1 MIFEKAF
8 WFIKKGY
15 MLQLSY
21 KFDFFLRLFFMLF
34 NILTYYFI
42 AKLIGDGAAKYL
54 EPYGGDL
61 DAAIQQARDAGV
73 SKMMGISVD
82 LDDHIALSEI
92 AARHADVGY
101 SVGVHPCEDQAVMQ
115 RATVETLVGLAQS
128 DKVWAIGETGLDY
141 FHSTEFVAEQK
152 ACFARHI
159 QASKIVKKPV
169 VVHTRSSKTDTI
181 DIIRAENSTHGILHC
196 FTEDWET
203 AKAVLDCGYYISFSG
218 IVSFKNAQDLRDV
231 AKQVPLDR
239 LLIETDSPY
248 LAPMPYR
255 GKSNEPKYVPYVA
268 KALSDVYHKSLEEIA
283 MITTQNFENLLKM
296 K

>member
-1 MIFEKAF
+1 MFVDTHCHLT
-8 WFIKKGY
+8 
-15 MLQLSY
+15 ML
-21 KFDFFLRLFFMLF
+21 
-34 NILTYYFI
+34 N
-42 AKLIGDGAAKYL
+42 L

-92 AARHADVGY
+92 AARHVDVGY

-115 RATVETLVGLAQS
+115 RATVETLVDLAQS

-203 AKAVLDCGYYISFSG
+203 AKAVLDCGYYI
-218 IVSFKNAQDLRDV
+218 
-231 AKQVPLDR
+231 
-239 LLIETDSPY
+239 
-248 LAPMPYR
+248 
-255 GKSNEPKYVPYVA
+255 
-268 KALSDVYHKSLEEIA
+268 
-283 MITTQNFENLLKM
+283 
-296 K
+296 

>member
-1 MIFEKAF
+1 MFVDTHCHLT
-8 WFIKKGY
+8 
-15 MLQLSY
+15 ML
-21 KFDFFLRLFFMLF
+21 
-34 NILTYYFI
+34 N
-42 AKLIGDGAAKYL
+42 L

-82 LDDHIALSEI
+82 LYDHIALSKI
-92 AARHADVGY
+92 AERHADVGY
-101 SVGVHPCEDQAVMQ
+101 SIGVHPCEDQAVMQ
-115 RATVETLVGLAQS
+115 RATIDTLVGLAQS

-141 FHSTEFVAEQK
+141 FHSTEFVKEQK

-159 QASKIVKKPV
+159 QASQIVKKPV
-169 VVHTRSSKTDTI
+169 VVHTRSSKADTI

-268 KALSDVYHKSLEEIA
+268 KALSDVYDKSLEEIA